1 MFSCHIRNQGCCCVC
16 FVVTS
21 DLISSVLVLH
31 QWFNTSCIQESNL
44 AGVIRKALD
53 QVRDLCE
60 DNADAESDSDMV

>member
-1 MFSCHIRNQGCCCVC
+1 
-16 FVVTS
+16 
-21 DLISSVLVLH
+21 VLH

-60 DNADAESDSDMV
+60 DNADAESDSDMVCSDSVFCIDWSHNVMIS